1 MSWNPDLSALL
12 IATKRGRN
20 YFGRQEA
27 ALERKRREAL
37 FLAFQKSKFP
47 FGICS
52 LGDVPGGSRELWK
65 DF

>member
-37 FLAFQKSKFP
+37 FWLFKNRKVP
-47 FGICS
+47 FGNCS

>member
-37 FLAFQKSKFP
+37 FLAFQKSEISF
-47 FGICS
+47 
-52 LGDVPGGSRELWK
+52 W
-65 DF
+65 